1 MRGQLLAPGD
11 LLQSSDATLQVIVS
25 NFATLG
31 WATRRMKAYRKQR
44 RLRYLLV
51 DDGDVAVRLHRPAH
65 REHDDVIVWD
75 ADER

>member
-31 WATRRMKAYRKQR
+31 WATRTMKKYRKQR
-44 RLRYLLV
+44 RLRCLLV
-51 DDGDVAVRLHRPAH
+51 DDGNTALQLHKPAH
-65 REHDDVIVWD
+65 RKPDDTLVWD